1 MEDSEG
7 CKENPQGIGSFVR
20 SFTSAAPIA
29 CFGKPQSSCQCDS
42 EMFAFAVRGSF
53 SFEVQLFPTTSSPKA
68 KEAKETKEEQDGIC
82 SSGPNGI
89 CASTPTGTGI
99 IAVLR

>member
-7 CKENPQGIGSFVR
+7 CKENPQGSGSFVR

-29 CFGKPQSSCQCDS
+29 CFGEPQLSCQCDS

-53 SFEVQLFPTTSSPKA
+53 SFKIQLLSTTSSPKA
-68 KEAKETKEEQDGIC
+68 KEATETKEEHDGIR
-82 SSGPNGI
+82 SSGPNGV
-89 CASTPTGTGI
+89 CASAPTGAGI